1 MKRAKIISYFF
12 SCLAYSRQDNF
23 LTSKIFY
30 ILMRCKSMKQS
41 LTLIPTLRE
50 VPSDAEVKSHQ
61 LLLRAGFIRQNAS
74 GVYTYMPLG
83 RKVLQKVEAIIRE
96 EMNNAGA
103 AELFMPALQQAEL
116 WQESGRWY
124 SYGPELMRLRDRH
137 DREFALGATHEE
149 VITSLVRD
157 EVKSYKRLPL
167 TLYQIQTKFR
177 DEKRPR
183 FGLLRGREFI
193 MKDAY
198 SFHAT
203 QESLDEVYERLF
215 QAYSNV
221 FKRCGLNFRAVIADS
236 GAMGGKD
243 THEFMVLSDI
253 GEDTIAYSDTSKYA
267 ANIEMAPV
275 TAVYEKSGEQ
285 ENELEKIH
293 TENKKSIEEVSSFL
307 QVEDKEC
314 IKSMLFKVDDR
325 YVLVLVRGDHEVNDI
340 KLKNYFEASV
350 VELADANTTKEVL
363 GCSVGSLGPIGVEN
377 VEVVADHA
385 VEAIVNGVCGAN
397 EEDYHYKNVNP
408 ERDFQVS
415 AYADFRFIK
424 EGDPSPDGNG
434 TILFAKGIEVGHVFK
449 LGTRYSEAMNAVFL
463 DENGRTQPMIMGCYG
478 IGVSRTMAAVAEQF
492 NDENGLVWPQNIS
505 PFDVHLIAINMKDS
519 EQAALAEDLYTSLKT
534 AGLDVLMD
542 DRQER
547 PGVKFADSDLIGL
560 PVRVTVGKKASE
572 GIVEVKIRKNGE
584 MQEIH
589 KDQLAEALKNILQ
602 EL

>member
-1 MKRAKIISYFF
+1 
-12 SCLAYSRQDNF
+12 
-23 LTSKIFY
+23 
-30 ILMRCKSMKQS
+30 MKQS
-41 LTLIPTLRE
+41 MTLIPTLRE

-203 QESLDEVYERLF
+203 QESLDEVYDRLF

-243 THEFMVLSDI
+243 THEFMVLSEI
-253 GEDTIAYSDTSKYA
+253 GEDTIAYSDTSDYA

-275 TAVYEKSGEQ
+275 TAVYEKSGNQ
-285 ENELEKIH
+285 ANELEKVH
-293 TENKKSIEEVSSFL
+293 TENKKSIEEVSTFL
-307 QVEDKEC
+307 QVEDKDC
-314 IKSMLFKVDDR
+314 IKSLLFNVDDR
-325 YVLVLVRGDHEVNDI
+325 NVLVLVRGDHEVNDI
-340 KLKNYFEASV
+340 KLKNFFEASV
-350 VELADANTTKEVL
+350 VELADANVTKEVL

-385 VEAIVNGVCGAN
+385 VEAVVNGVCGAN
-397 EEDYHYKNVNP
+397 EEDYHYRNVNP
-408 ERDFQVS
+408 ERDFKVS

-434 TILFAKGIEVGHVFK
+434 TIVFAKGIEVGHVFK

-519 EQAALAEDLYTSLKT
+519 EQAALAEDLYTNLKT
-534 AGLDVLMD
+534 AGLDVLLD

>member
-1 MKRAKIISYFF
+1 
-12 SCLAYSRQDNF
+12 
-23 LTSKIFY
+23 
-30 ILMRCKSMKQS
+30 MKQS
-41 LTLIPTLRE
+41 MTLIPTLRE

-74 GVYTYMPLG
+74 GIYTYMPLG

-96 EMNNAGA
+96 EMNNAGG

-198 SFHAT
+198 SFHAN
-203 QESLDEVYERLF
+203 QESLDEVYDRLF

-221 FKRCGLNFRAVIADS
+221 FRRCGLNFRAVIADS

-253 GEDTIAYSDTSKYA
+253 GEDTIAYSDTSDFA

-275 TAVYEKSGEQ
+275 TAVYEKSSDPA
-285 ENELEKIH
+285 NSLEKVH
-293 TENKKSIEEVSSFL
+293 TENKKTIEEVSSFL
-307 QVEDKEC
+307 QVSDKDC
-314 IKSMLFKVDDR
+314 IKSLLFKADDR
-325 YVLVLVRGDHEVNDI
+325 HILVLVRGDHEVNDI
-340 KLKNYFEASV
+340 KLKNFLEASV

-363 GCSVGSLGPIGVEN
+363 GCSVGSLGPIGVKN
-377 VEVVADHA
+377 VEVIADQA

-397 EEDYHYKNVNP
+397 VEDYHFKNVNP
-408 ERDFQVS
+408 ERDFKVS
-415 AYADFRFIK
+415 AYADLRFIK
-424 EGDPSPDGNG
+424 EGDPSPDGEG
-434 TILFAKGIEVGHVFK
+434 TIVFAKGIEVGHVFK
-449 LGTRYSEAMNAVFL
+449 LGTRYSEAMNAEFL

-492 NDENGLVWPQNIS
+492 NDENGLVWPSNIT
-505 PFDVHLIAINMKDS
+505 PFDVHVIAVNMKDS
-519 EQAALAEDLYTSLKT
+519 EQAALAEELYSNLKGS
-534 AGLDVLMD
+534 GLDVLLD

-560 PVRVTVGKKASE
+560 PVRITVGKKAGE

-584 MQEIH
+584 MQEVH
-589 KDQLAEALKNILQ
+589 KDDLADTLKNILQ